1 MSRSEPFRYLME
13 FAVEVA
19 WRAGRLAL
27 AHYQTGITAQT
38 KPDASPVTEAD
49 RGAEQIAREL
59 IETRFPHDGI
69 LGEEFGNVRPDA
81 SRRWIL
87 DPIDGTRTFLRGVP
101 LFGCLLAV
109 EEDNEAVV
117 GVMYFPA
124 LDETV
129 YGAVGEGA
137 WWNGRRA
144 LVSDVTSFDDALLLT
159 TSVENIEQNHVR
171 SAGWNR
177 LRARAGMT
185 RTWGDCYGHAL
196 VATGR
201 AEAMLDPIMSVW
213 DSAPIKPIIEEAG
226 GVFTDWNGTA
236 THTGDSAV
244 STNTALAN
252 DIRGYLN
259 GTP

>member
-1 MSRSEPFRYLME
+1 ME

-19 WRAGRLAL
+19 WRAGRIAL
-27 AHYQTGITAQT
+27 AHYQTGIAAQT

-69 LGEEFGNVRPDA
+69 LGEEFGTARPQA

-109 EEDNEAVV
+109 EEDHEAVV

-144 LVSDVTSFDDALLLT
+144 LVSDVTSLDNALLLT
-159 TSVENIEQNHVR
+159 TSVENIEQNDAR
-171 SAGWNR
+171 LAGWNR

-201 AEAMLDPIMSVW
+201 AEAMIDPIMSVW

-226 GVFTDWNGTA
+226 GVFTDCSGKA
-236 THTGDSAV
+236 TYTGDSAI